1 MFPDVF
7 WAVPLLLSTS
17 HSVVDT
23 HVDIVHA
30 APIVTSAASDK
41 PSVSL
46 LPSGSLIPPLYAPAD
61 GGFVVSLSPGSPCTA
76 ACVRL
81 QVRF

>member
-7 WAVPLLLSTS
+7 LALPLILPMPDT
-17 HSVVDT
+17 VVDT
-23 HVDIVHA
+23 RVDIMATPIVVA
-30 APIVTSAASDK
+30 APLDQRA
-41 PSVSL
+41 L
-46 LPSGSLIPPLYAPAD
+46 LPRNGPVIPPLYAPED
-61 GGFVVSLSPGSPCTA
+61 GGFSVSLSPGSPCTA